1 MKTLTIN
8 SDRIDMAVRAYFG
21 RRCTYKK
28 DRKTGAVT
36 VTPREGTDM
45 VKLLGEFRSSAAKQF
60 YSISEQELAKGLEVN
75 EVTEDD
81 KGKD

>member
-21 RRCTYKK
+21 RRCSYKK
-28 DRKTGAVT
+28 DRKTGVIT

-45 VKLLGEFRSSAAKQF
+45 AKLLGEFRSSAAKQY
-60 YSISEQELAKGLEVN
+60 YSISERELMEGLEVN
-75 EVTEDD
+75 EDGT
-81 KGKD
+81 